1 MQTESTTVEVDRI
14 VRIVKSLP
22 DEKLK
27 ALSDILDSWGE
38 KRNRKHPRKQVNV
51 DVDFVVSESR
61 PYKRTARDISV
72 GGIFINCT
80 GDFQVGEETR
90 FVFGLPGFEK
100 PFKLSGTIV
109 RKQEDGIGIEINKLN
124 PYFAEIMEKA
134 LSSV

>member
-1 MQTESTTVEVDRI
+1 MQTESTAVDRI

-27 ALSDILDSWGE
+27 ALSDILDSWDE
-38 KRNRKHPRKQVNV
+38 KQSRKHPRKQVNV

-80 GDFQVGEETR
+80 GDFQIGEETR
-90 FVFGLPGFEK
+90 FVFSLPGFDK
-100 PFKLSGTIV
+100 PFKLSGSIV
-109 RKQEDGIGIEINKLN
+109 RKQEDGIGIEFNKLN
-124 PYFAEIMEKA
+124 PYFAEILEKA
-134 LSSV
+134 LWTD